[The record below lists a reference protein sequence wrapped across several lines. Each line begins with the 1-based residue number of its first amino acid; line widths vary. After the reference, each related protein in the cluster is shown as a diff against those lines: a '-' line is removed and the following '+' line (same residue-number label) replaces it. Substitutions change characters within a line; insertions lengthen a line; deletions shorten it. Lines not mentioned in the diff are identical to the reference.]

1 MTMRRFLVVALTA
14 IVAVQCRAAAPA
26 PADDGIPLAVGLR
39 LGTLGAGAE
48 VAVGLGDYV
57 NLRAVGH
64 MGGFSLFGSFSDV
77 DYDVAV
83 DFTNV
88 GLILDLHAADG
99 GFRWSAGIF
108 YNGNDY
114 DGTATPL
121 GPTTIGGVQFS
132 PSQIGTITGEI
143 QTDSMAYYFGV
154 GFGNPVSRDGRWTVT
169 LDLGVWL
176 LASDP
181 TIELTADG
189 SASGSAEFQREL
201 EEEELEVEDE
211 LIRWWP
217 VIALGISYR
226 F

>member
-1 MTMRRFLVVALTA
+1 MTMRGFLVAALAA
-14 IVAVQCRAAAPA
+14 IMAVQGLAAAPA
-26 PADDGIPLAVGLR
+26 PADDGIPMAVGLR

-48 VAVGLGDYV
+48 VAAGFGDYV

-64 MGGFSLFGSFSDV
+64 MGGFSVFGNFSDV
-77 DYDVAV
+77 EYDVMI

-108 YNGNDY
+108 YNGNGY
-114 DGTATPL
+114 DGTAKPL
-121 GPTTIGGVQFS
+121 APTTIGGVEFT
-132 PSQIGTITGEI
+132 PSQIGTITGDI
-143 QTDSMAYYFGV
+143 QTDDLAYYFGV
-154 GFGNPVSRDGRWTVT
+154 GFGNPVSRNGRWTIT
-169 LDLGVWL
+169 LDLGVWF

-181 TIELTADG
+181 QIDLTADG
-189 SASGSAEFQREL
+189 SAAGSAAFRREL
-201 EEEELEVEDE
+201 EKEEQEVEDE

>member
-1 MTMRRFLVVALTA
+1 MRRFLVVALAAT
-14 IVAVQCRAAAPA
+14 VAVHGRAAAPA
-26 PADDGIPLAVGLR
+26 PADDGFPLAVGLR
-39 LGTLGAGAE
+39 LGTLGVGAE
-48 VAVGLGDYV
+48 VATGLGDYV

-64 MGGFSLFGSFSDV
+64 MGGFSVFGNFSDIE
-77 DYDVAV
+77 YNVAV
-83 DFTNV
+83 DFANV

-114 DGTATPL
+114 DGTAKPL
-121 GPTTIGGVQFS
+121 TSTTIGGISFT
-132 PSQIGTITGEI
+132 PAQIGTISGDIT
-143 QTDSMAYYFGV
+143 TDDVAYYFGV

-169 LDLGVWL
+169 LDLGVWV
-176 LASDP
+176 LASAPQID
-181 TIELTADG
+181 LTADG
-189 SASGSAEFQREL
+189 TAAGFGAFQREL
-201 EEEELEVEDE
+201 EKEEQEVEDE